1 MWGRKPKRR
10 QQPSRCQLIG
20 VAGSTGRLNGF
31 ERVNSY
37 EALLEAAIA
46 LHQTTLETLKLK
58 RPASVHPGLPAFVR
72 LRLRAMRKF

>member
-1 MWGRKPKRR
+1 MAFERVQGSPAHSGLHRLTRGANVPRKRR
-10 QQPSRCQLIG
+10 PGIGRSKLLAPTTAEPSPIG

-46 LHQTTLETLKLK
+46 LH
-58 RPASVHPGLPAFVR
+58 
-72 LRLRAMRKF
+72 